1 MKKYVSRIWLLALVG
16 LMCGLQVQAQKASR
30 VVVAYVTSWTDEVP
44 DPHVMTHINYAFGH
58 VNDSFN
64 GVRID
69 NPERLKMLVGLK
81 QQNPRLKVL
90 LSIGG
95 WGSGRFSEM
104 AASKENRELFAT
116 DCKRVVEEYGLD
128 GIDIDWE
135 YPTQNSAGISS
146 SPDDTANLTL
156 LMNDLRKSIGSG
168 KLLTA
173 ATVSDAQY
181 IDFRSCIDYLDM
193 VNVMAYDMNEGDCTH
208 HAALY
213 SSDIS
218 GNCTSNRAV
227 EAHLKAG
234 VPKEKLVLGVPF
246 YGKGHREDEG
256 IKAFLKTGVLPE
268 GYKQHWSEDSQVP
281 YIVNAE
287 GLFVWGYENV
297 KSLSA
302 KCQYILDHNLRG
314 GMYWDYASDN
324 AQHEFSQTLYRL
336 LLAP

>member
-1 MKKYVSRIWLLALVG
+1 
-16 LMCGLQVQAQKASR
+16 
-30 VVVAYVTSWTDEVP
+30 
-44 DPHVMTHINYAFGH
+44 
-58 VNDSFN
+58 
-64 GVRID
+64 
-69 NPERLKMLVGLK
+69 
-81 QQNPRLKVL
+81 
-90 LSIGG
+90 
-95 WGSGRFSEM
+95 
-104 AASKENRELFAT
+104 
-116 DCKRVVEEYGLD
+116 
-128 GIDIDWE
+128 
-135 YPTQNSAGISS
+135 
-146 SPDDTANLTL
+146 
-156 LMNDLRKSIGSG
+156 MNDLRKSIGSG

-193 VNVMAYDMNEGDCTH
+193 VNVMAYDMNEGDSTH

-234 VPKEKLVLGVPF
+234 VPKKKLVLGVPF

-268 GYKQHWSEDSQVP
+268 GYEQRWSEDSQVP

-302 KCQYILDHNLRG
+302 KCQYILDHYDEVVKPLREPAIMPSMSSVRHFIACYWHLSKAEVVRQNLRSRSYG
-314 GMYWDYASDN
+314 WG
-324 AQHEFSQTLYRL
+324 
-336 LLAP
+336 